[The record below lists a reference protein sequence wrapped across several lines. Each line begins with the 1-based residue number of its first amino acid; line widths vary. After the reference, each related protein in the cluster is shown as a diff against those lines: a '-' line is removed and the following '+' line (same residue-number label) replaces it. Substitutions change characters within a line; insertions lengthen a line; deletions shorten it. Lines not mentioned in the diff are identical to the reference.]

1 MCTKTS
7 ASKRSRA
14 EFHCS
19 VKYASLPMCCQ
30 CGWRSLRL
38 SSELITVVSQ
48 CGLNNFSRIAACCFL
63 PGQLKIKAC
72 TRIIPPQEL
81 LCRGSYQVSKLQ
93 QYDIFLYG
101 GRFETVAGNGFE
113 WTEVNFYSHSDG
125 GGFSVLSSAP

>member
-14 EFHCS
+14 AFHCS

-30 CGWRSLRL
+30 CGWRSFRL

-48 CGLNNFSRIAACCFL
+48 CGLNNFSNIAACCFL
-63 PGQLKIKAC
+63 PGQLKINAW

-81 LCRGSYQVSKLQ
+81 LCRGSYQVLKSE
-93 QYDIFLYG
+93 QYFIFRYTRYVKSCSDN
-101 GRFETVAGNGFE
+101 RFGKWRQFSG
-113 WTEVNFYSHSDG
+113 HSDS
-125 GGFSVLSSAP
+125 GGFSL